1 MRERPVVVL
10 GPTLSLGLRFG
21 RRLRMSEDVVE
32 MMHHQR
38 VRIMRLELVLTP
50 PGRKRSQL
58 LVMVARAQAMA
69 EAHGWSNTA
78 D

>member
-1 MRERPVVVL
+1 
-10 GPTLSLGLRFG
+10 
-21 RRLRMSEDVVE
+21 MSEDVVE